1 MAKILIVD
9 DDAEFAQ
16 SVAGVLENEGYQTVF
31 ASNGV
36 EGMAA
41 ARRET
46 PDLMLLD
53 VMMTTDR
60 EGFEIARQLKE
71 DPTTSHLPV
80 IIISGIRKAKSLP
93 FRFEPDEDWLPVR
106 AVLEKPVKP
115 ELLLASVEKALGQ
128 A

>member
-16 SVAGVLENEGYQTVF
+16 SVADVLGQKGYQTVF
-31 ASNGV
+31 AANGN
-36 EGMAA
+36 EGVAA
-41 ARRET
+41 AKREK

-53 VMMTTDR
+53 VMMTTDS
-60 EGFEIARQLKE
+60 EGFEIARQLHK
-71 DPTTSHLPV
+71 DPDTSHLPV
-80 IIISGIRKAKSLP
+80 IIITGVRRAKNLP

-115 ELLLASVEKALGQ
+115 ETLLANVAKALGQ
-128 A
+128 G